1 MKQTARSASTPEY
14 HAVRFYE
21 NEKSLARIVA
31 TFLSDGFMSESPG
44 IVVATPVFRGAL
56 LRELMARSLDV
67 VQLQRSN
74 GLLLLDAED
83 TLSAFMVNGEPDA
96 GKFNDSMCEVI
107 ARACRGREDCTV
119 RIFGQMV
126 DVLWSTAKQD
136 AAIHLEML
144 WNQLAKTEAFS
155 LLCGYAMGHFVKD
168 ASRDTICSH
177 HTHVVSADG
186 YAADFVFG

>member
-21 NEKSLARIVA
+21 NEKSLARTVA
-31 TFLSDGFMSESPG
+31 TFLSDGFMSQSPG

-56 LRELMARSLDV
+56 LRELIARSADV

-74 GLLLLDAED
+74 DLLLLDAED

-96 GKFNDSMCEVI
+96 ARFNDSMCEVI
-107 ARACRGREDCTV
+107 ARACRGREGCTV

-126 DVLWSTAKQD
+126 DVLWSTGEQD
-136 AAIHLEML
+136 AAIRLEML

-155 LLCGYAMGHFVKD
+155 LLCGYAMGQFVKD
-168 ASRDTICSH
+168 ASRDAICSH

-186 YAADFVFG
+186 YAADVA